1 MVLSVLY
8 HNGREEPDTDT
19 PMNFGNI
26 SQELTNIEE
35 ELSSPTTKVYT
46 ELMPIVPGSK
56 VVRGKAA
63 YILFNAVSDDDG
75 ESTVTS
81 KYNTESLID
90 QDALV
95 DFKDK
100 EAEFFDSNEIDQ
112 EVETKL
118 KLICSDAAI
127 EAEVRLMWS
136 LNSKQTKRV
145 QIRTKDREEA
155 ERSIRL
161 KNHQKIRKA
170 IVEEREI
177 LYFEK
182 YGMKHVN

>member
-1 MVLSVLY
+1 MI
-8 HNGREEPDTDT
+8 RFDEPDTDT

-46 ELMPIVPGSK
+46 ELMPISFAPGSK

-63 YILFNAVSDDDG
+63 YILFNALSDDG

-95 DFKDK
+95 EFKDK

-170 IVEEREI
+170 VIEEREI

>member
-8 HNGREEPDTDT
+8 HNGREEPDTDTPMEPDTDT

-46 ELMPIVPGSK
+46 ELMPISFAPGSK

-63 YILFNAVSDDDG
+63 YILFNALSDDG

-90 QDALV
+90 
-95 DFKDK
+95 
-100 EAEFFDSNEIDQ
+100 
-112 EVETKL
+112 
-118 KLICSDAAI
+118 
-127 EAEVRLMWS
+127 
-136 LNSKQTKRV
+136 
-145 QIRTKDREEA
+145 
-155 ERSIRL
+155 
-161 KNHQKIRKA
+161 
-170 IVEEREI
+170 
-177 LYFEK
+177 
-182 YGMKHVN
+182 

>member
-1 MVLSVLY
+1 
-8 HNGREEPDTDT
+8 
-19 PMNFGNI
+19 MNFGNI

-35 ELSSPTTKVYT
+35 KLSSPTTKVYT
-46 ELMPIVPGSK
+46 ELMPISFAPGSK

-81 KYNTESLID
+81 KYITESLID

-95 DFKDK
+95 EFKDK
-100 EAEFFDSNEIDQ
+100 EAEFYDSNEID
-112 EVETKL
+112 L
-118 KLICSDAAI
+118 MG
-127 EAEVRLMWS
+127 LMWS

-145 QIRTKDREEA
+145 QIRTKDKEEA

-170 IVEEREI
+170 IIEERET